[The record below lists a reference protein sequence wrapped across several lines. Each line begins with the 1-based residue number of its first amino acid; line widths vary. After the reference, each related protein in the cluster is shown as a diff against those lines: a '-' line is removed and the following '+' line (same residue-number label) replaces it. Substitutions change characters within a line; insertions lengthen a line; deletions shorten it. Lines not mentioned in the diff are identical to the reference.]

1 MSVSPQPEDDSAL
14 VVRLIEEGLFLNH
27 IDMCNGSNGAEISAD
42 HRYLIE
48 NVFPTLVPALQDL
61 IKMYR
66 GQITPNDTGGST
78 ANKAKADPVMW
89 LAQYLLR
96 NNVHSG
102 TSRLAHHPFQTINKA
117 ALNREST
124 EE

>member
-1 MSVSPQPEDDSAL
+1 MSISPQPEDDSAL
-14 VVRLIEEGLFLNH
+14 LVRLIEEGLFLDH
-27 IDMCNGSNGAEISAD
+27 IDKCSGNSAEKVSAD

-61 IKMYR
+61 IKQYR
-66 GQITPNDTGGST
+66 DQITQDGTASGA
-78 ANKAKADPVMW
+78 ANKAQPDPVMW

-102 TSRLAHHPFQTINKA
+102 TSRLTHHPFQIINRA
-117 ALNREST
+117 ALNIDRK

>member
-1 MSVSPQPEDDSAL
+1 MPISPQPEDDSAL
-14 VVRLIEEGLFLNH
+14 LVRLIEEDLFLDH
-27 IDMCNGSNGAEISAD
+27 IDKCNGNSEEKVSTD

-61 IKMYR
+61 IKQYR
-66 GQITPNDTGGST
+66 DRITQDGTTSD
-78 ANKAKADPVMW
+78 AADKAQPDPVMW

-102 TSRLAHHPFQTINKA
+102 TSRLTHHPFQIINRA
-117 ALNREST
+117 ALNIDRK